1 MDKWIE
7 FRKKLKEK
15 GIRLTAKNS
24 IPNDNKLI
32 TFSYRIERGY
42 DSGRY
47 HWRTTR
53 IHYDQINETLNLNNL
68 SVYNIENSEL
78 YAVSLPKSEQH
89 VKELQYMKDNNCIT
103 SSKPYG
109 YRLRIEINHWDKNER
124 IERIDQISHYFDG
137 RGLLNNKDFLMPDRS
152 FHNYGAAYTLW
163 IKDDDAL
170 ENLKMF
176 LTFVPDISI
185 KEIKRVINKVPIG
198 ETQ

>member
-7 FRKKLKEK
+7 FRKKLKQK
-15 GIRLTAKNS
+15 GIRLTTKNT

-32 TFSYRIERGY
+32 TLSYRIEKL
-42 DSGRY
+42 Y
-47 HWRTTR
+47 HPDYYGWRSVR

-68 SVYNIENSEL
+68 RVYDIVNSEL

-109 YRLRIEINHWDKNER
+109 YRLRIEINHIIRDER

-152 FHNYGAAYTLW
+152 FHNYGATYTLW